1 MPVELASVRDRG
13 LGARPRAKWPFVLLA
28 LGVVAV
34 VSAASIAVVVH
45 NQDVAARKNK
55 QQAQAALTAYLA
67 AWSRGNDAALTAVST
82 PAAGVVPC
90 VPIDGVAAAG
100 ACVVAGAWS
109 GAAVVFAGGAMGGE
123 APV

>member
-28 LGVVAV
+28 LGVVV
-34 VSAASIAVVVH
+34 VVAAASIAVVVH

-55 QQAQAALTAYLA
+55 QQAQAALSAYLA

-82 PAAGVVPC
+82 PAAGVVSAIDAMRKDLDLRSASY
-90 VPIDGVAAAG
+90 VP
-100 ACVVAGAWS
+100 
-109 GAAVVFAGGAMGGE
+109 GAAHGARL
-123 APV
+123 AARRRRTPRR